1 MSTTPSDWHL
11 SKPRAVAEAEDEQ
24 SRALKRVQ
32 EAEGAVA
39 AAKAAYEA
47 ELLKMKRELAALDN
61 RLALALRDRG
71 RRDLRDIVFG
81 SNLRIALA
89 KDRYADENSPLS
101 QASAR
106 LSEAKLR
113 RAEARDDY
121 REIIRSLKS

>member
-32 EAEGAVA
+32 EAEEAVA

-61 RLALALRDRG
+61 RLALALRDRDS
-71 RRDLRDIVFG
+71 RDIRDIVAG

-89 KDRYADENSPLS
+89 EARYADEYSLLS

-113 RAEARDDY
+113 HAEARDDY